1 MVELSK
7 RHRAET
13 PLLIAEIV
21 KKSRGVFLWVKLVV
35 RSLLNGLSDYNRISD
50 LKRRVEFLPED
61 LEALYSHMLKHIDP
75 FYRVQAS
82 QIFQIV
88 RLAQKHSPESVTLLN
103 LSWADDEEED
113 PAEHA
118 PIGPLNQEDIK
129 FRYQSADAR
138 LKSVCAGLLESN
150 GPRNSSL
157 SLDSRVMFLHRTV
170 ADWLSKPEG
179 WEDLLSRTSGTGFSP
194 NLSMLRSCILH
205 LKVSEFS
212 CHSPLNMK
220 IISDALLI
228 YAKGA
233 ETDLG
238 VGFPKLL
245 DQLDLVASHHW
256 RTGKNNVVAG
266 DNEVINT
273 SWGNSVRPVAVID
286 PAFTP
291 LDGQLQS
298 LSSSTRLSTNYR
310 RENLFLTWKYRE
322 NSSVT
327 ILEDDY
333 RVGLF
338 EEMDCDLPRTNQP
351 DRKLHRFMDDCA
363 LHHWSY
369 GIDIPGIKPLG
380 QASAFYDVAKDI
392 GLIYYVNMKQFIR
405 KGGYI
410 ISYQFIQLGRPPI

>member
-13 PLLIAEIV
+13 PLLIAETV

-61 LEALYSHMLKHIDP
+61 LEALYSHMLKHIDL

-179 WEDLLSRTSGTGFSP
+179 WEDLPSRTSGTGFSS
-194 NLSMLRSCILH
+194 NL
-205 LKVSEFS
+205 
-212 CHSPLNMK
+212 
-220 IISDALLI
+220 
-228 YAKGA
+228 
-233 ETDLG
+233 
-238 VGFPKLL
+238 
-245 DQLDLVASHHW
+245 
-256 RTGKNNVVAG
+256 
-266 DNEVINT
+266 
-273 SWGNSVRPVAVID
+273 WGNSVRPVAVID

-310 RENLFLTWKYRE
+310 RENLFLGNTGRTLQLLYWKMTTALVYLRKWIAIYRE
-322 NSSVT
+322 
-327 ILEDDY
+327 
-333 RVGLF
+333 
-338 EEMDCDLPRTNQP
+338 PTNP
-351 DRKLHRFMDDCA
+351 TANYIGSWMIA
-363 LHHWSY
+363 LSTT
-369 GIDIPGIKPLG
+369 GRM
-380 QASAFYDVAKDI
+380 AST
-392 GLIYYVNMKQFIR
+392 
-405 KGGYI
+405 
-410 ISYQFIQLGRPPI
+410 YQE